1 MSAKIIYERFLW
13 FHANIKE
20 GRFPSAVS
28 IAERFE
34 VTTKTAQRD
43 IDFMRYRLHAP
54 LEYVPSK
61 RGYRYHR
68 DTYELPGIWLK
79 EEDVVSLLIA
89 ARMAAA
95 VPDDSLKAALHHFLD
110 QVLSLYSLPD
120 SLSLETL
127 SRKVSVKNIEYCR
140 TDERIFHQVLDALLH
155 SRSIRIAY
163 YSPHND
169 EATTRDILPLHILQ
183 YMGTWHIIAHCA
195 LKNELRDFVLS
206 RIKSVA
212 LSSCVLSTRETAA
225 TVKAYIRKHFGIM
238 TGGETFDVCLRFS
251 ADVSP
256 WLAEQVWHPAQ
267 QVHWEKDKTLCLTFP
282 VADFREVKREI
293 LKYGAQ
299 VEVLAPESLRDEV
312 RQEIDAMRDVYSLKT
327 T

>member
-13 FHANIKE
+13 FHNQVKE
-20 GRFPSAVS
+20 GRFPNASS
-28 IAERFE
+28 LAEHFE
-34 VTTKTAQRD
+34 TVPKTAQRD
-43 IDFMRYRLHAP
+43 IEFMRDRLCAP
-54 LEYVPSK
+54 LQYDPAR
-61 RGYRYHR
+61 RGYSY
-68 DTYELPGIWLK
+68 DDNIYELPGLWIR
-79 EEDVVSLLIA
+79 EEELISLLVS
-89 ARMAAA
+89 ARLAAA
-95 VPDDSLKAALHHFLD
+95 VPDDALKAGLHRFLNS
-110 QVLSLYSLPD
+110 VLSLHSVLGD
-120 SLSLETL
+120 VSLETVAQ
-127 SRKVSVKNIEYCR
+127 KVSVKNIEYCR
-140 TDERIFHQVLDALLH
+140 TDERIFHQILDALLRD
-155 SRSIRIAY
+155 RSLQITY

-169 EATTRDILPLHILQ
+169 EVTTRDILPLHLLS

-212 LSSCVLSTRETAA
+212 PSSSVLSTCETAT

-238 TGGETFDVCLRFS
+238 TGGETFEVCLRFS

-267 QVHWEKDKTLCLTFP
+267 HVHWEKDKTLCLTFP

-293 LKYGAQ
+293 LKYGAE
-299 VEVLAPESLRDEV
+299 VEVLSPEALREEV
-312 RQEIDAMRDVYSLKT
+312 KREIDTMRDVYSLKT